1 MNKPVKILIIG
12 PVQSGKTTIAN
23 FLADRGDQL
32 NTGYRPTAGVRILEF
47 EKEAPKNPKRP
58 GQDKVIVELWDLSGD
73 TKYDTCWPAALQS
86 AQGIILVYNA
96 ENPKHESD
104 LEGWVNQFPKKAG
117 LQANLCVVF
126 AHHLTGKPIKGTS
139 KLPKN
144 VEKLSVHDTSIEEG
158 MQTIGSA
165 FDKFFN
171 NVMLANFA
179 QQDKEENNLM
189 V

>member
-73 TKYDTCWPAALQS
+73 PKY
-86 AQGIILVYNA
+86 IL
-96 ENPKHESD
+96 
-104 LEGWVNQFPKKAG
+104 F
-117 LQANLCVVF
+117 
-126 AHHLTGKPIKGTS
+126 
-139 KLPKN
+139 
-144 VEKLSVHDTSIEEG
+144 
-158 MQTIGSA
+158 
-165 FDKFFN
+165 
-171 NVMLANFA
+171 
-179 QQDKEENNLM
+179 
-189 V
+189 